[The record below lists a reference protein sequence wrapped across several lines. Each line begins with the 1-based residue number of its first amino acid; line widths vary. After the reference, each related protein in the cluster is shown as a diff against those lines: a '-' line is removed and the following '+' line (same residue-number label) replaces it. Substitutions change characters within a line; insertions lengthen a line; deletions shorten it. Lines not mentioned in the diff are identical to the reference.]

1 MSRASTF
8 NQLIHAY
15 TWPGNRRPRGK
26 VWEQI
31 KWQEFQAY
39 RRREERARRARGKL
53 FKRGY
58 EPDLP
63 EGCAGCA
70 IGKRWLW
77 REDDALRE
85 QFEGGWSLEAMA
97 AAHER
102 TFGAIIARLEK
113 LKYLRRAPFT
123 PGQSQTVIYSFI
135 GAKCAGKQ
143 PYAVYARINRNKQW
157 REVSDAQ
164 G

>member
-1 MSRASTF
+1 MATLMP
-8 NQLIHAY
+8 QLAVAY
-15 TWPGNRRPRGK
+15 AHPGNRRPRGK

-39 RRREERARRARGKL
+39 RRREERARRAR
-53 FKRGY
+53 RGY

-77 REDDALRE
+77 REDVALRE

-113 LKYLRRAPFT
+113 LKYLRRAPFI
-123 PGQSQTVIYSFI
+123 PGRSQTVIYSFI

-143 PYAVYARINRNKQW
+143 PYAVYARMNRNKQW
-157 REVSDAQ
+157 REVTDAK

>member
-1 MSRASTF
+1 MATLMP
-8 NQLIHAY
+8 QLAVAY
-15 TWPGNRRPRGK
+15 AHPGNRRPRGK

-39 RRREERARRARGKL
+39 RRREERARRARL
-53 FKRGY
+53 GY

-77 REDDALRE
+77 REDVALRE

-113 LKYLRRAPFT
+113 LKYLRRTPFT
-123 PGQSQTVIYSFI
+123 PGRSQTVIYSFI

-143 PYAVYARINRNKQW
+143 PYAVYARMNRNKQW
-157 REVSDAQ
+157 REVTDAK

>member
-39 RRREERARRARGKL
+39 RRREERARRAKGKL
-53 FKRGY
+53 AKRGY

-70 IGKRWLW
+70 IGRRWLW
-77 REDDALRE
+77 REDVALRE
-85 QFEGGWSLEAMA
+85 QFEGGWALEDMA
-97 AAHER
+97 RAHER

-113 LKYLRRAPFT
+113 FKYLRRAPFT
-123 PGQSQTVIYSFI
+123 PGQSQTVIYSFM
-135 GAKCAGKQ
+135 GAKCTGKQ
-143 PYAVYARINRNKQW
+143 AYSVYARMNRARQW
-157 REVSDAQ
+157 REVTDAK

>member
-1 MSRASTF
+1 MATLMP
-8 NQLIHAY
+8 QLAVAY
-15 TWPGNRRPRGK
+15 AHPGNRRPRGK

-39 RRREERARRARGKL
+39 RRREERARRAR
-53 FKRGY
+53 RGY

-77 REDDALRE
+77 REDVALRE

-113 LKYLRRAPFT
+113 LKYLRRTPFI
-123 PGQSQTVIYSFI
+123 PGRSQTVIYSFI

-143 PYAVYARINRNKQW
+143 PYAVYARMNRNKQW
-157 REVSDAQ
+157 REVTDAK

>member
-1 MSRASTF
+1 MATLMP
-8 NQLIHAY
+8 QLAVAY
-15 TWPGNRRPRGK
+15 AHPGNRRPRGK
-26 VWEQI
+26 VWEQL

-77 REDDALRE
+77 REDVALRE
-85 QFEGGWSLEAMA
+85 QFKGGWSLEAMA

-113 LKYLRRAPFT
+113 LKYLRRTPFT

-135 GAKCAGKQ
+135 GAECAGKQ

-157 REVSDAQ
+157 REVTDAQ

>member
-1 MSRASTF
+1 MATLMP
-8 NQLIHAY
+8 QLAVAY
-15 TWPGNRRPRGK
+15 AHPGNRRRRGK

-39 RRREERARRARGKL
+39 RRREERARRARGKW
-53 FKRGY
+53 GY

-77 REDDALRE
+77 REDVALRE
-85 QFEGGWSLEAMA
+85 QFEGGWALEDMA
-97 AAHER
+97 RAHER

-113 LKYLRRAPFT
+113 FKYLRRAPFT
-123 PGQSQTVIYSFI
+123 PGQSQTVIYSFM
-135 GAKCAGKQ
+135 GAKCTGKQ
-143 PYAVYARINRNKQW
+143 AYSVYARMNRARQW
-157 REVSDAQ
+157 REVTDAK